1 MTKGEEAVVVHR
13 CTGKVLVVCGKD
25 VSTGVIS
32 DNCVGMEEEA
42 FQHIKNRA
50 SSTVE
55 DVLGRESMDEY
66 SSLWYWRFLL
76 DEVFHGDV
84 DFGYSFDE
92 EKGKEVTRK
101 EEETGDIVCDVDKE
115 VVDVDIDENIEFS
128 GYNYWNE
135 EMHSSELLCIY
146 LIPGNKTQEMNKDE
160 VDDEEEEKNFSIDIV
175 DIVS

>member
-1 MTKGEEAVVVHR
+1 MTKDEEAAVVHP
-13 CTGKVLVVCGKD
+13 CTGKVLVVCGTD
-25 VSTGVIS
+25 VSTGVTS

-42 FQHIKNRA
+42 CEHTKNGA
-50 SSTVE
+50 SCTVE

-66 SSLWYWRFLL
+66 SSLWYWRFPL

-92 EKGKEVTRK
+92 EKGEEVTRK
-101 EEETGDIVCDVDKE
+101 EGETGDIVCDVDKE
-115 VVDVDIDENIEFS
+115 VVDIDENIEFS

-135 EMHSSELLCIY
+135 EMHSSELLRIY
-146 LIPGNKTQEMNKDE
+146 LNPDNKTQEMNKDE
-160 VDDEEEEKNFSIDIV
+160 VDDEEEEINFSIDIV

>member
-1 MTKGEEAVVVHR
+1 MTKDEEAAVVHP
-13 CTGKVLVVCGKD
+13 CTGKVLVVCGTD
-25 VSTGVIS
+25 VSTGVTS

-42 FQHIKNRA
+42 CEHTKNGA
-50 SSTVE
+50 SCTVE

-66 SSLWYWRFLL
+66 SSLWYWRFPL

-92 EKGKEVTRK
+92 EKGKEVSRK
-101 EEETGDIVCDVDKE
+101 EEETGDIVSDVDKE
-115 VVDVDIDENIEFS
+115 VVDIDENMEFS

-135 EMHSSELLCIY
+135 EMHSSELLRIY
-146 LIPGNKTQEMNKDE
+146 LNPDNKTQEMNKDE
-160 VDDEEEEKNFSIDIV
+160 VDDEEEEINFSIDIV

>member
-66 SSLWYWRFLL
+66 SSLWYWRFPL

-92 EKGKEVTRK
+92 EKGEEVTRK
-101 EEETGDIVCDVDKE
+101 EGETGDIVCDVDKE
-115 VVDVDIDENIEFS
+115 VVDIDENIEFS

-160 VDDEEEEKNFSIDIV
+160 VDDEEEEINFSIDIV

>member
-76 DEVFHGDV
+76 DEVFDGDV
-84 DFGYSFDE
+84 YFGYSFDE
-92 EKGKEVTRK
+92 EKGKEVSRK

-146 LIPGNKTQEMNKDE
+146 I
-160 VDDEEEEKNFSIDIV
+160 
-175 DIVS
+175 

>member
-1 MTKGEEAVVVHR
+1 MTIGEEAVVVHR
-13 CTGKVLVVCGKD
+13 CTGKVLVVCGTD
-25 VSTGVIS
+25 VSTGVTS

-42 FQHIKNRA
+42 CEHTKNGA
-50 SSTVE
+50 SCTVE

-66 SSLWYWRFLL
+66 SSLWYWRFPL

-115 VVDVDIDENIEFS
+115 VVDIDENIEFS

-135 EMHSSELLCIY
+135 EMHSSELLRIY
-146 LIPGNKTQEMNKDE
+146 LNPDNKTQEMNKDE

>member
-1 MTKGEEAVVVHR
+1 
-13 CTGKVLVVCGKD
+13 
-25 VSTGVIS
+25 
-32 DNCVGMEEEA
+32 MEEEA
-42 FQHIKNRA
+42 CEHTKNGA
-50 SSTVE
+50 SCTVE

-66 SSLWYWRFLL
+66 SSLWYWRFPL

-92 EKGKEVTRK
+92 EKGEEVTRK

-115 VVDVDIDENIEFS
+115 VVDIDENIEFS

-135 EMHSSELLCIY
+135 EMHSSELLRIY
-146 LIPGNKTQEMNKDE
+146 LNPDNKTPEMDKE
-160 VDDEEEEKNFSIDIV
+160 EFDDEEEEINFSIDIV

>member
-1 MTKGEEAVVVHR
+1 MTKDEEAAVVHP
-13 CTGKVLVVCGKD
+13 CTGKVLVVCGTD
-25 VSTGVIS
+25 VSTGVTS

-42 FQHIKNRA
+42 CEHTKNGA
-50 SSTVE
+50 SCTVE

-66 SSLWYWRFLL
+66 SSLWYWRFPF

-92 EKGKEVTRK
+92 EKGEEVTRK

-115 VVDVDIDENIEFS
+115 VVDIDENIEFS

-135 EMHSSELLCIY
+135 EMHSSELLRIY
-146 LIPGNKTQEMNKDE
+146 LNPGNKRRR
-160 VDDEEEEKNFSIDIV
+160 
-175 DIVS
+175 

>member
-25 VSTGVIS
+25 VSTGVTS

-42 FQHIKNRA
+42 FQHTKNRA

-76 DEVFHGDV
+76 DEVFDGDV

-115 VVDVDIDENIEFS
+115 VVDIDENIEFS

-135 EMHSSELLCIY
+135 EMHSSELLRIY
-146 LIPGNKTQEMNKDE
+146 LNPDNKTQEMNKDE
-160 VDDEEEEKNFSIDIV
+160 VDDEEEEINFSIDIV

>member
-1 MTKGEEAVVVHR
+1 
-13 CTGKVLVVCGKD
+13 
-25 VSTGVIS
+25 
-32 DNCVGMEEEA
+32 MEEEA
-42 FQHIKNRA
+42 CEHTKNGA
-50 SSTVE
+50 SCTVE
-55 DVLGRESMDEY
+55 DVIGRESIDEY

-76 DEVFHGDV
+76 DEVFDGDV

-115 VVDVDIDENIEFS
+115 VVDIDENIEFS

-135 EMHSSELLCIY
+135 EMHSSELLRIY
-146 LIPGNKTQEMNKDE
+146 LNPDNKTQEMNKDK
-160 VDDEEEEKNFSIDIV
+160 VDDEEEEINFSIDIV

>member
-25 VSTGVIS
+25 VSTGVTS

-76 DEVFHGDV
+76 DEVFDGDV
-84 DFGYSFDE
+84 YFGCSFDE
-92 EKGKEVTRK
+92 GKGKDVSRK

-128 GYNYWNE
+128 GYNYLNE

-146 LIPGNKTQEMNKDE
+146 I
-160 VDDEEEEKNFSIDIV
+160 
-175 DIVS
+175 

>member
-1 MTKGEEAVVVHR
+1 MTKDEEAAVVHP
-13 CTGKVLVVCGKD
+13 CTGKVLVCGTD
-25 VSTGVIS
+25 ISTGVTS
-32 DNCVGMEEEA
+32 YNCVGMEEEA
-42 FQHIKNRA
+42 CEHTKNGA
-50 SSTVE
+50 SCTVE

-66 SSLWYWRFLL
+66 SSLWYWRFPL

-92 EKGKEVTRK
+92 EKGEEVTRK
-101 EEETGDIVCDVDKE
+101 EGETGDIVCDVDKE
-115 VVDVDIDENIEFS
+115 VVDIDENIEFS

-135 EMHSSELLCIY
+135 EMHSSELLRIY
-146 LIPGNKTQEMNKDE
+146 LNPDNKAQEMNKDE